1 MTLRDL
7 RDEYDLD
14 RIGPRI
20 WDLVLELTRAVSRRY
35 PTDVYNN
42 GEPWSEEAVADLA
55 QEVVL
60 ERLLGEAQL
69 QYLFDQATD
78 LESWRRLLTF
88 QVRRTLTRRRRTTV
102 LDTLLSRVRKLAQTQ
117 AAPFRLE
124 TFGSTV
130 WISGGDFD
138 GDFVDLAPSEV
149 SRLAGSVRHIPQMV
163 ADQRS
168 SRASMVYRTSDLRTL
183 LEVVLEEVGAVSER
197 DLAKI
202 LELLLTSWL
211 PTFLEDGEQLSGRDA
226 EAEGPVELLERT
238 EMGSMVETFAES
250 LSGAEQ
256 QILLSKSQGVPDAEI
271 AGSLG
276 RSRPWVAQRK
286 QLVLDRVGD
295 EVMRELE
302 GPQQT
307 EAMEILLVAVSDSLA
322 QGEGR

>member
-1 MTLRDL
+1 MRLRDL
-7 RDEYDLD
+7 RAEYDSAK
-14 RIGPRI
+14 IGPRI

-35 PTDVYNN
+35 PTIVYNN
-42 GEPWSEEAVADLA
+42 GEPWSDENVTDLA

-78 LESWRRLLTF
+78 LESWRRLFTL
-88 QVRRTLTRRRRTTV
+88 QVKRTLARRRQATV
-102 LDTLLSRVRKLAQTQ
+102 LDTLLSRIR
-117 AAPFRLE
+117 RLGREPPLRVE
-124 TFGSTV
+124 TFGSKV
-130 WISGGDFD
+130 WIVSEDSEGE
-138 GDFVDLAPSEV
+138 FVDLEPSTV
-149 SRLAGSVRHIPQMV
+149 TLLAGSVRHIPQMV
-163 ADQRS
+163 ADQRA

-183 LEVVLEEVGAVSER
+183 LDLVLEEVGAISES

-211 PTFLEDGEQLSGRDA
+211 PTFLEDDEQLLDRDS
-226 EAEGPVELLERT
+226 ELEGPVELLEKS
-238 EMGSMVETFAES
+238 EMSSVIETFAES
-250 LSGAEQ
+250 LSEAEQ

-286 QLVLDRVGD
+286 QRVLDRVGN
-295 EVMRELE
+295 ELMRELE
-302 GPQQT
+302 GREQT
-307 EAMEILLVAVSDSLA
+307 EAMEPLLTAISDSLA